1 MRDKI
6 YSYLMNLTL
15 YSIKVI
21 ESEYS
26 KKIFCDDEMLSLLL
40 CWVEDQEKR

>member
-1 MRDKI
+1 MRDKV

-26 KKIFCDDEMLSLLL
+26 KIFCDDEMLSRLL